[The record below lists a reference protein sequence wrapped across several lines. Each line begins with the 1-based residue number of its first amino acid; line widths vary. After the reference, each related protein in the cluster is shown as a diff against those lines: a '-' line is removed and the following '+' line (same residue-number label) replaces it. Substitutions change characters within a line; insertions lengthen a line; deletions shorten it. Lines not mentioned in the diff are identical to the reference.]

1 VVGPWTRDLAR
12 AVRGIYTPTAI
23 FPYGAAPKSN
33 GGTRALSDH
42 KKTGLNAAS
51 DLEPFKH
58 KILSYSEIA
67 WFFGTNYFM
76 RVSDVADAFA
86 HLPIAPELWPF

>member
-1 VVGPWTRDLAR
+1 MEKVWRCAGVGRTFLRAYSRDPTLILSVYAR
-12 AVRGIYTPTAI
+12 A
-23 FPYGAAPKSN
+23 AARSSRYFRESADPSI
-33 GGTRALSDH
+33 S
-42 KKTGLNAAS
+42 
-51 DLEPFKH
+51 P
-58 KILSYSEIA
+58 IA

>member
-1 VVGPWTRDLAR
+1 
-12 AVRGIYTPTAI
+12 VRGIYTPTAI